1 MPPGRARPDLAIDN
15 DPRPRGAPQ
24 ILADRQPSLAGA
36 DDHDV
41 PAIAVIQRRLFV
53 WVDLLKCPVHVVQHP
68 RVRTPS
74 CSHAA

>member
-24 ILADRQPSLAGA
+24 IIADRQPSLAGA

-53 WVDLLKCPVHVVQHP
+53 
-68 RVRTPS
+68 
-74 CSHAA
+74 